1 MAAVVPD
8 RAAARLARQ
17 LKVQL
22 AAGESYEAR
31 ETAEAL
37 WRRGAP
43 RGAPAAQSAAKTVRA
58 AAKALIDAGEHKF
71 AGSLCAVLATEGPQ
85 EARDAVEEEL
95 VELCEALWVQA
106 RKVGPANAVFEDL
119 ANAVLRAAEARLSCE
134 RLRAMTTVLQLEKDR
149 GAYARSMRKCAHL
162 GMWRV
167 VVQATAFEVGR
178 NGDADDDRHCCVD
191 LFACR
196 AALLYLGGGGPP
208 AHVDRLLTSLSEM
221 LQLDGI
227 PGADEAESSPLAHF
241 AKLFALAVE
250 RTDGKSACALVETY
264 SPALQRD
271 PALLACAKRILHLV
285 APPTRQEG
293 AGGQMNPL
301 AAMMQSMMG
310 ALNNME

>member
-1 MAAVVPD
+1 M
-8 RAAARLARQ
+8 
-17 LKVQL
+17 
-22 AAGESYEAR
+22 
-31 ETAEAL
+31 
-37 WRRGAP
+37 
-43 RGAPAAQSAAKTVRA
+43 
-58 AAKALIDAGEHKF
+58 DAGEHKF

-178 NGDADDDRHCCVD
+178 NGDADDDRHCCD

-196 AALLYLGGGGPP
+196 AALLYLGGGEPP

-227 PGADEAESSPLAHF
+227 PGADEAESSPLA
-241 AKLFALAVE
+241 LRSCL
-250 RTDGKSACALVETY
+250 RSRLSAPTENRPVR
-264 SPALQRD
+264 SSR
-271 PALLACAKRILHLV
+271 R
-285 APPTRQEG
+285 TRQRCSVTRLCLRAPSG
-293 AGGQMNPL
+293 YFTWSHLRLGKKAQAGK
-301 AAMMQSMMG
+301 
-310 ALNNME
+310 